1 MNSAGQRLYFDKDPI
16 KDISDALSL
25 YPKREFYSPTRST
38 VPLLSLL
45 KDANRVFEKV
55 LHELKMNVY
64 SDLHL
69 EYTVKSPMGKGKA
82 SHTDLMVRE
91 TRRTLA
97 IEAKWTEPRHET
109 VAKWGKRGKSPEN
122 KERVLK
128 GWLQLIQPHAS
139 RKLDL
144 DDFSGIIYQ
153 MVHRAAS
160 ACYESEKPNLAYL
173 HFVPDPSG
181 KGATATQYES
191 DLELLRE
198 LMGKPNEF
206 GIYLIEVNIKQTPA
220 FEKIKDLPKS
230 TAETAT
236 VVRNA
241 FENGPLFDFSDLHLQ
256 DII

>member
-1 MNSAGQRLYFDKDPI
+1 M
-16 KDISDALSL
+16 
-25 YPKREFYSPTRST
+25 
-38 VPLLSLL
+38 
-45 KDANRVFEKV
+45 
-55 LHELKMNVY
+55 
-64 SDLHL
+64 
-69 EYTVKSPMGKGKA
+69 
-82 SHTDLMVRE
+82 
-91 TRRTLA
+91 
-97 IEAKWTEPRHET
+97 
-109 VAKWGKRGKSPEN
+109 
-122 KERVLK
+122 
-128 GWLQLIQPHAS
+128 

-144 DDFSGIIYQ
+144 DDFSGIVYQ
-153 MVHRAAS
+153 AIHRAAS

-236 VVRNA
+236 AVRNA
-241 FENGPLFDFSDLHLQ
+241 LENGPIFDFSDLHLQ
-256 DII
+256 DIK